1 MKIWFRCA
9 LVLCLL
15 TLPATTAF
23 ARKHPAPTAPGKYTD
38 WDGEMDELEVVSTFR
53 LADYQSIVVET
64 FDTSST
70 PLPEK
75 NDNTYGPV
83 QYALAHAS
91 LPFKD
96 GLASQIQ
103 RLPVASGEPGK
114 TAEAGE
120 LRVRGK
126 VTEMDPGSQAAR
138 YWAGFG
144 AGAARTEITGEV
156 VDGTTGK
163 VLLRFK
169 QQRRSGVGGLG
180 GSYGDLLDRN
190 LITIGEDLGNVLR
203 HF

>member
-9 LVLCLL
+9 LMLCLL
-15 TLPATTAF
+15 ILPATTAL
-23 ARKHPAPTAPGKYTD
+23 ARKNPAPTTPGKYTD

-53 LADYQSIVVET
+53 LADYGSILVET

-70 PLPEK
+70 PLPK
-75 NDNTYGPV
+75 RNDNTYAPV
-83 QYALAHAS
+83 QYVLAHAT
-91 LPFKD
+91 LPFTD
-96 GLASQIQ
+96 GLASLL
-103 RLPVASGEPGK
+103 RMPVAAGEPGRRG
-114 TAEAGE
+114 EAGE
-120 LRVRGK
+120 LHVRGK

-156 VDGTTGK
+156 VDGETGA
-163 VLLRFK
+163 VLLRFR
-169 QQRRSGVGGLG
+169 QERRSGVGALG
-180 GSYGDLLDRN
+180 GGYGELMDRN

>member
-9 LVLCLL
+9 FVLCLL
-15 TLPATTAF
+15 TLPATAAL
-23 ARKHPAPTAPGKYTD
+23 ARKHPAPTTPGRYTE

-53 LADYQSIVVET
+53 LADYRSVVVET

-83 QYALAHAS
+83 QYTLAHAT
-91 LPFKD
+91 LPSTD
-96 GLASQIQ
+96 GLASQ
-103 RLPVASGEPGK
+103 LHMPVAAGEPRNRG
-114 TAEAGE
+114 EAGE

-156 VDGTTGK
+156 VDGATGA

-169 QQRRSGVGGLG
+169 QQRRSGAGALG
-180 GSYGDLLDRN
+180 GNYGELLDRN

>member
-1 MKIWFRCA
+1 MKIWFRCTLA
-9 LVLCLL
+9 LCLL
-15 TLPATTAF
+15 TLPATAAF
-23 ARKHPAPTAPGKYTD
+23 ARKHAAPTAPGKYTE
-38 WDGEMDELEVVSTFR
+38 WDGEMDELEVVSTFK
-53 LADYQSIVVET
+53 LADYKGVVVET

-75 NDNTYGPV
+75 KDNTYGPV
-83 QYALAHAS
+83 QYALAHAT
-91 LPFKD
+91 LPFTD
-96 GLASQIQ
+96 GLASQ
-103 RLPVASGEPGK
+103 LHTPVAAGEARKKG
-114 TAEAGE
+114 EAGE
-120 LRVRGK
+120 LRVRGR

-156 VDGTTGK
+156 VDGATGA

-169 QQRRSGVGGLG
+169 QQRRSGVGSLG
-180 GSYGDLLDRN
+180 GNYEELLDRN

>member
-15 TLPATTAF
+15 TLPATAAF
-23 ARKHPAPTAPGKYTD
+23 ARRHSAPTAPGKYSD
-38 WDGEMDELEVVSTFR
+38 WDGELDELEVVSTFK
-53 LADYQSIVVET
+53 LADYDRVVVET

-75 NDNTYGPV
+75 SDNTYGPV
-83 QYALAHAS
+83 QYALAHAT
-91 LPFKD
+91 LPFTD
-96 GLASQIQ
+96 GLSGQLQKPA
-103 RLPVASGEPGK
+103 VAAVEPGK
-114 TAEAGE
+114 KMEAGE

-144 AGAARTEITGEV
+144 AGATRTEITGEV
-156 VDGTTGK
+156 VDGSTGK
-163 VLLRFK
+163 VLLRFR
-169 QQRRSGVGGLG
+169 QQRRSGVGAGG

-190 LITIGEDLGNVLR
+190 LITIGEDMANVLR

>member
-15 TLPATTAF
+15 TLPATAAL

-38 WDGEMDELEVVSTFR
+38 WDGELDELEVVSTFR
-53 LADYQSIVVET
+53 LADYKSVVVET
-64 FDTSST
+64 FDTSSA

-96 GLASQIQ
+96 GLASLIP
-103 RLPVASGEPGK
+103 RTPVESAEPGRK
-114 TAEAGE
+114 AEAGE

-156 VDGTTGK
+156 VDGETGA

-169 QQRRSGVGGLG
+169 QERRSGVGALG

>member
-9 LVLCLL
+9 FVLCLL
-15 TLPATTAF
+15 TLPATAAF
-23 ARKHPAPTAPGKYTD
+23 ARKHAASTAPGKYTD
-38 WDGEMDELEVVSTFR
+38 WDGEMDELEVISTFK
-53 LADYQSIVVET
+53 LADYKSVVVET

-75 NDNTYGPV
+75 NDNTYGPA
-83 QYALAHAS
+83 QYALAHAT

-96 GLASQIQ
+96 GLAGQVQ
-103 RLPVASGEPGK
+103 KPVASGEPGTK
-114 TAEAGE
+114 AEAGE
-120 LRVRGK
+120 LLVRGK

-156 VDGTTGK
+156 VDGATGA

-169 QQRRSGVGGLG
+169 QQRRSGVGALG